1 MLVEGRQA
9 ILFYLSDH
17 GESLGEN
24 GNYCH
29 ASDAEETH
37 SCGAFVWYSDRYAQT
52 YPDKVRALESNQD
65 KAYYTDFLFHSVL
78 SAAGLQLVDAERGLD
93 ILSICNN
100 KKSDYL
106 CPKND

>member
-1 MLVEGRQA
+1 M
-9 ILFYLSDH
+9 
-17 GESLGEN
+17 
-24 GNYCH
+24 
-29 ASDAEETH
+29 
-37 SCGAFVWYSDRYAQT
+37 
-52 YPDKVRALESNQD
+52 
-65 KAYYTDFLFHSVL
+65 TDILFHSVL